1 MNEREDDDLIRTPL
15 HISSSKG
22 NVVLTLLLIWVRSN
36 CSIYFTINK
45 HCNRALTPLSY
56 TILYCT
62 VLYYTISSGHWLA
75 PNSWVLKTTNKMA
88 AILVYLLKEYN

>member
-62 VLYYTISSGHWLA
+62 VLYYFFRSLVGTQFLGIKNNKQDGGHIGV
-75 PNSWVLKTTNKMA
+75 PFKRV
-88 AILVYLLKEYN
+88 